1 MKARMKKDALG
12 YSGFY
17 TNVLSTLELAQ
28 DLFSVCYPKL
38 DDVYLKALMVLVQ
51 DMYQEQGI
59 NEDTDFFHLEHRDY
73 PTFTELYQF
82 IENRADESYKMISS
96 EMMKHILLYIK
107 SAL

>member
-1 MKARMKKDALG
+1 M
-12 YSGFY
+12 FY
-17 TNVLSTLELAQ
+17 QHLSWLQ
-28 DLFSVCYPKL
+28 DLFSVLYPKL

-96 EMMKHILLYIK
+96 EMMKHSPVYQERL
-107 SAL
+107 